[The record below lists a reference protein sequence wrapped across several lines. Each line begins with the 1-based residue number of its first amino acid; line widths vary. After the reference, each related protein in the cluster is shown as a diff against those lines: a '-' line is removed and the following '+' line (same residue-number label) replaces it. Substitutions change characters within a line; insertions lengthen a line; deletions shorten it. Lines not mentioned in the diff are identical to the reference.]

1 MTRPCETVTIIMTEQ
16 EAAEAFSGFAE
27 TAFVSGMERSILQV
41 EDAEI
46 IALYWE
52 RDQKAV
58 EATEQK
64 YRHYCKKIALNIV
77 GCDEDAEECVNDTW
91 LGAWESIPPARPEVL
106 GAFLG
111 KITRN
116 IALNRVRDR
125 DRMKR
130 GGGTEALPFD
140 ELGECIADSGSGPE
154 ETAEAGELTALLN
167 RFLAGLPQ
175 KNIRVQILVRRQRFG
190 HRGTVRSR

>member
-1 MTRPCETVTIIMTEQ
+1 M
-16 EAAEAFSGFAE
+16 
-27 TAFVSGMERSILQV
+27 

-58 EATEQK
+58 EATELK

-91 LGAWESIPPARPEVL
+91 MSAWESIPPAKPEIL
-106 GAFLG
+106 SAFLG

-125 DRMKR
+125 DRLKR
-130 GGGTEALPFD
+130 GGGAEALPFD
-140 ELGECIADSGSGPE
+140 ELGDCLADDASGPE
-154 ETAEAGELTALLN
+154 EHAEAGELTALIN
-167 RFLAGLPQ
+167 RFLAGLPEE
-175 KNIRVQILVRRQRFG
+175 RRRIFVCRYWYGDSISDIAKRFG
-190 HRGTVRSR
+190 AGEGKIKMQLMRLRGELKKMLEKEER